1 MSYTVV
7 GPDHLPIWPVDD
19 FLSGLT
25 ARRRSPNTVQAYAHD
40 LADFFTWLDQ
50 RGRDFRTLTLEQ
62 LGEFFDWLRKPPATR
77 TPGVFVL
84 PSAESALN
92 TSTLVRK
99 RAALGSF
106 YRFHSRRDSSIPAL
120 LGDPQGRRP
129 TGNYVPMLVHTQRR
143 GIDVDG
149 YSPIALKPVRAIP
162 KTLTSNEVARVR
174 AACQRARERFWV
186 TLLDQ
191 TGLRRGEA
199 LGLRHEDLRLRAG
212 EVHVVPREFNVNEA
226 QVKGLK
232 ARTVPIGPAVLDS
245 YADYME
251 IEYSTLDSDYVFVNL
266 FGSSASYGAPM
277 TRDNVKDITSRLRR
291 RSGVAHYSSHVLRHT
306 YATRL
311 LRAKVPVEVVSELLG
326 HNSVQTTW
334 DIYGH
339 LTMEDHRRTL
349 VQAGVLA
356 GVN

>member
-1 MSYTVV
+1 
-7 GPDHLPIWPVDD
+7 
-19 FLSGLT
+19 
-25 ARRRSPNTVQAYAHD
+25 
-40 LADFFTWLDQ
+40 
-50 RGRDFRTLTLEQ
+50 
-62 LGEFFDWLRKPPATR
+62 
-77 TPGVFVL
+77 
-84 PSAESALN
+84 
-92 TSTLVRK
+92 
-99 RAALGSF
+99 
-106 YRFHSRRDSSIPAL
+106 
-120 LGDPQGRRP
+120 
-129 TGNYVPMLVHTQRR
+129 MLVHTQRR